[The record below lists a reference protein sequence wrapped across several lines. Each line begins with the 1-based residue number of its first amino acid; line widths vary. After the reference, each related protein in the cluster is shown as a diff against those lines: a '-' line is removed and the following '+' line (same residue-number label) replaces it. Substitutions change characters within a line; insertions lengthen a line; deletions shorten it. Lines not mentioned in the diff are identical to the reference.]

1 MILTAFTYRHKLH
14 SDLEPVLKGDNVRP
28 DESLSIREIL
38 DRFTRGV
45 PAIGTNHLDFDQF
58 PDAIFDDD
66 AYFPDFPDFADYVYA
81 EQRLN
86 AMRQEA
92 AENKARASAAP
103 ASSAASERSASA
115 SAPEQIKDLCF
126 FYLS

>member
-1 MILTAFTYRHKLH
+1 MILTAFTYRHKEH

-45 PAIGTNHLDFDQF
+45 PAIGTNHLDFDEN
-58 PDAIFDDD
+58 PDAVFADD
-66 AYFPDFPDFADYVYA
+66 YFPDFPDFADYVYA

-86 AMRQEA
+86 ALRQEA

-103 ASSAASERSASA
+103 ASSAASEQGASA
-115 SAPEQIKDLCF
+115 SAPE
-126 FYLS
+126 

>member
-14 SDLEPVLKGDNVRP
+14 SDLEPVLKGDHVRP

-45 PAIGTNHLDFDQF
+45 PAIGTNHLDFDEN
-58 PDAIFDDD
+58 PDAVFADD
-66 AYFPDFPDFADYVYA
+66 YFPDFPDFADYAYA
-81 EQRLN
+81 EQRI
-86 AMRQEA
+86 AQMRREA
-92 AENKARASAAP
+92 AENKARASAAQ

-115 SAPEQIKDLCF
+115 SASE
-126 FYLS
+126 